1 MRSLLS
7 ALAVAAMVATSPVD
21 AVAVDVKCIPMKL
34 VVPFPAGGSNDIAA
48 RLVARSLEAQ
58 LKVTIVIENKAGAAG
73 NVGTA
78 FVVSAPADGCTL
90 LVHGAALATYPH
102 SFKQLSF
109 DPFTDLVS
117 VGSIGVT
124 PTVLATSNKSIRNL
138 DDLFAWARTK
148 PEGLSY
154 GSAGIGVLNHLAVED
169 MAEKTKTKLV
179 HVPYRGGGG
188 IPQDVLTG
196 RLDFGSF
203 TLASITQFVASGDMK
218 ILALLQPNHTTL
230 APDAVPTSKQGF
242 ANINAG
248 NHMLVLAPAKTPKD
262 VVQAIST
269 ALQQAVRQPD
279 LKPQFEAAGI
289 EAIPLTAEETT
300 AFLRQ
305 MEADWATV
313 IKRLNIQ
320 L

>member
-1 MRSLLS
+1 LESLL
-7 ALAVAAMVATSPVD
+7 
-21 AVAVDVKCIPMKL
+21 
-34 VVPFPAGGSNDIAA
+34 
-48 RLVARSLEAQ
+48 RLTV
-58 LKVTIVIENKAGAAG
+58 VIENKSGAAG

-78 FVVSAPADGCTL
+78 FVVSAPPDGCTL

-102 SFKQLSF
+102 SFKQLPF

-124 PTVLATSNKSIRNL
+124 PTVLATSNKNIRNL
-138 DDLFAWARTK
+138 DDLFTWARGK

-154 GSAGIGVLNHLAVED
+154 GSAGVGVLNHLAVEE
-169 MAEKTKTKLV
+169 MAEKTKTRLV

-218 ILALLQPNHTTL
+218 ILALLQPDQTTL
-230 APDAVPTSKQGF
+230 APDTVPTSKQGF
-242 ANINAG
+242 PNINAG
-248 NHMLVLAPAKTPKD
+248 NHMLVLAPAKTPKE
-262 VVQAIST
+262 VVAALSA
-269 ALQQAVRQPD
+269 ALQEAVRQPD
-279 LKPQFEAAGI
+279 LKPQFTAAGI
-289 EAIPLTAEETT
+289 EAIPMTAQETA
-300 AFLRQ
+300 AFLRK
-305 MEADWATV
+305 MESEWAPV

>member
-7 ALAVAAMVATSPVD
+7 ALAVAAIVATSQVH
-21 AVAVDVKCIPMKL
+21 AVAADLKCNPMKL

-48 RLVARSLEAQ
+48 RLVARSLESL

-78 FVVSAPADGCTL
+78 FVVSAPSDGCTL

-124 PTVLATSNKSIRNL
+124 PTVIATSNKSIRNL

-148 PEGLSY
+148 PDGLSY
-154 GSAGIGVLNHLAVED
+154 GSAGIGVLNHLAVEE

-179 HVPYRGGGG
+179 HVPYRGGAG

-203 TLASITQFVASGDMK
+203 TLASITQFVASRDMK
-218 ILALLQPNHTTL
+218 VLALLQPNQTSL

-242 ANINAG
+242 PNINAG
-248 NHMLVLAPAKTPKD
+248 NHMIVLAPAKAPKD
-262 VVQAIST
+262 VVQTLSA
-269 ALQQAVRQPD
+269 ALQEAVRQPN
-279 LKPQFEAAGI
+279 LKPNFEAAGI
-289 EAIPLTAEETT
+289 EVVPMTAEETA
-300 AFLRQ
+300 AFLRK
-305 MEADWATV
+305 MESDWAPV